1 MKKLQLMLSVTLL
14 IIFTAYMPSVQ
25 ANTFKRFKF
34 EKTGQVFWEIKTK
47 EKLVALTFDD
57 GPHPFFTPQILDALA
72 KYDAKA
78 TFFVIGKE
86 AENYPA
92 IIKRQAKEGHEIA
105 NHTYRHNFK
114 DNFNEKVLAEEL
126 AKTSK
131 VIEKLT
137 GMKPTLFRPH
147 SGYYYEKNV
156 NTAINNGYRMIL
168 WSWHQDT
175 KDWKRP
181 GAGKITY
188 NVVSDTKPGDIVIF
202 HDAGGDRRQTV
213 KAVEN
218 ILKILDE
225 KGYKFVT
232 VSDMLRHSEPFFT
245 DPQNIV
251 P

>member
-1 MKKLQLMLSVTLL
+1 MKKTLL
-14 IIFTAYMPSVQ
+14 LIVIVLFTFTVYLPSVH

-34 EKTGQVFWEIKTK
+34 EKTGQVFWDIRTK

-57 GPHPFFTPQILDALA
+57 GPHPFYTPQILDALA

-78 TFFVIGKE
+78 TFFVIGAE

-92 IIKRQAKEGHEIA
+92 IIKRQAKEGHELA

-114 DNFNEKVLAEEL
+114 DNFNEKVLAKEL
-126 AKTSK
+126 ARTSK
-131 VIEKLT
+131 VIENLT
-137 GMKPTLFRPH
+137 GMRPTLFRPH
-147 SGYYYEKNV
+147 SGYYNEKNI
-156 NTAINNGYRMIL
+156 NIAINNGYRVIL

-181 GAGKITY
+181 GVSKITK
-188 NVVSDTKPGDIVIF
+188 NIVSDTKPGDIVIF

-218 ILKILDE
+218 ILEILYE
-225 KGYKFVT
+225 KGFKCVT
-232 VSDMLRHSEPFFT
+232 VSELLRQSEPFYT

-251 P
+251 H